1 VNHSEALPV
10 RKATREENVLRKAK
24 VEERLLARI
33 RERVDGDS
41 TFQRE
46 GPIEVKDRD

>member
-1 VNHSEALPV
+1 M
-10 RKATREENVLRKAK
+10 RKAKEKKKVLRKEK

-41 TFQRE
+41 AFQRE